1 MRFVIEIIKKNHTL
15 YAFAEKVKRI
25 LITIFHYN
33 IPFFWN
39 NLMYKNQAIQ
49 DIKRFERRVYSQ
61 NGEDGIIQIIFDK
74 IGVTNKYFVEFGVQD
89 ASECN
94 CRYLRDKKGWE
105 GLWMDAGEYQHPY
118 IKKEFINAENVN
130 DLFDKYKVPKEF
142 DVLSIDIDFN
152 DYWVWKAIKGYSP
165 RVLIMEY
172 NSSYPPSF
180 AGTVKYDAQR
190 YWDGTNYFG
199 ASLMALVKISA
210 EKGYTLIGCDSM
222 GVNAFFVRNDLLGNH
237 FKISTPEQL
246 FMPPAFG
253 VKNNGVFI
261 GHPQSNEKFIEV

>member
-15 YAFAEKVKRI
+15 YAFAEKVKRV

-39 NLMYKNQAIQ
+39 YLMLKNQTIQ

-105 GLWMDAGEYQHPY
+105 GLWMDAGDYQHPY

-130 DLFDKYKVPKEF
+130 ELFEKYNVPKEF
-142 DVLSIDIDFN
+142 DLLSIDIDFN
-152 DYWVWKAIKGYSP
+152 DYWVWKAIQGYSP

-172 NSSYPPSF
+172 NSSYPPTF

-199 ASLMALVKISA
+199 ASLLALVKISS

-237 FKISTPEQL
+237 FKISTPEKL

-253 VKNNGVFI
+253 VKNNGVFT
-261 GHPQSNEKFIEV
+261 GHPQSSEKFIEV